1 MHVTYMSRYMQYN
14 QSIGVILFDWGEEIG
29 RFSRK
34 TTDEIA
40 QKSSKERDIIYQSCM
55 GVMY

>member
-1 MHVTYMSRYMQYN
+1 MQYQPIN
-14 QSIGVILFDWGEEIG
+14 WGNIIGLGEEIG

-40 QKSSKERDIIYQSCM
+40 KIFKERDIIYQS
-55 GVMY
+55 